1 METSGERRLRWE
13 DETGVCPFD
22 GVTQDHGGSAK
33 EGQGKGRGGWVS
45 KEDQRDVRNL

>member
-1 METSGERRLRWE
+1 METSGERRLRRE
-13 DETGVCPFD
+13 DETGVCPL
-22 GVTQDHGGSAK
+22 GVAQDHGGSAK